1 MKGNRI
7 GFHTYPYS
15 PNAGT
20 GVNEPAV
27 WVGLKD
33 QVNADGTVSG
43 AYTTS
48 WANTLRNEWGYSA
61 ISERGARVR
70 ARGGRAKPASPS
82 QTRPPTRSAPRPCLT
97 LTALATSPSVAT
109 RASAPTLS
117 ARRQPSMSSTPSEP
131 CGRAVRQGRGLIFRF
146 SLAR

>member
-15 PNAGT
+15 SNAGT

-33 QVNADGTVSG
+33 QVNADGSVSG

-48 WANTLRNEWGYSA
+48 WANTLRNEWGYSP
-61 ISERGARVR
+61 R
-70 ARGGRAKPASPS
+70 AH
-82 QTRPPTRSAPRPCLT
+82 
-97 LTALATSPSVAT
+97 
-109 RASAPTLS
+109 
-117 ARRQPSMSSTPSEP
+117 
-131 CGRAVRQGRGLIFRF
+131 
-146 SLAR
+146 